1 MYKQCIDRS
10 VGDETGFVT
19 QSDCHT
25 AVLVYDST
33 RQRLNFNALMAS
45 SPRRDVVGS
54 LIQAAKIKILTLGSG
69 LAARQNTPAIDA
81 AIYRLNGTLY
91 QL

>member
-10 VGDETGFVT
+10 VGDENGFLT
-19 QSDCHT
+19 QSDHHT

-33 RQRLNFNALMAS
+33 RQRLNFNALMTS

-54 LIQAAKIKILTLGSG
+54 LLQAASKRILTLGSG
-69 LAARQNTPAIDA
+69 DA
-81 AIYRLNGTLY
+81 SQQRWTLVPTSRTGADA
-91 QL
+91 QP

>member
-10 VGDETGFVT
+10 VGDENGFLT
-19 QSDCHT
+19 QSDHHT

-54 LIQAAKIKILTLGSG
+54 LLQAASKKILTLGSRCSTFG
-69 LAARQNTPAIDA
+69 AASTP
-81 AIYRLNGTLY
+81 RSFRTRVS
-91 QL
+91 